1 MAVQPHIEIPQ
12 QGLFNDAAIDLLA
25 MLRERLGF
33 RVWIAARVKGEHW
46 TVTHVEGSAYGI
58 RPGHRFKWSDTF
70 CSRMAAGIAP
80 RFAADAQ
87 SIEAY
92 AAAPLGSE
100 FRIGSY
106 LGVPLVAPEGKVLGS
121 LCALD
126 PAPRGPLE
134 PGELNMAETCGRVLA
149 RVLHA
154 EVRVAKQTRR
164 LERAEAGAF
173 CDSLTGLYNRRGWDQ
188 LLKAEESRCR
198 RHARTACVVS
208 IDLDDLKATNDAG
221 GHEKGDELI
230 RRAANALRSTIR
242 EQDIAARV
250 GGDEFAVLAVE
261 CSVDASAALRRRLDA
276 GLAEAGIC
284 ASVGVA
290 RRTSG
295 TDLLQTWRA
304 ADAAMYQVKRE
315 RKAAHEAARVS
326 ALARTQAA

>member
-1 MAVQPHIEIPQ
+1 MAVQPNNVETVQ
-12 QGLFNDAAIDLLA
+12 QGLFNAAAVDLLA

-33 RVWIAARVKGEHW
+33 RVWIAARLKGHLW
-46 TVTHVEGSAYGI
+46 TVTHVEGGAYGI
-58 RPGHRFKWSDTF
+58 RPGHQFEWTDTF
-70 CSRMAAGIAP
+70 CSRMASGAGP

-87 SIEAY
+87 SVAAY
-92 AAAPLGSE
+92 ASAPLSSE

-106 LGVPLVAPEGKVLGS
+106 LGVPLLAPEGKVLGS

-126 PAPRGPLE
+126 PSPRAGLNA
-134 PGELNMAETCGRVLA
+134 GEQTMADTCGRVLA

-154 EVRVAKQTRR
+154 ELRATKQTRR

-173 CDSLTGLYNRRGWDQ
+173 CDALTGLYNRRGWDQ

-208 IDLDDLKATNDAG
+208 IDLDDLKAVNDAG
-221 GHEKGDELI
+221 GHEQGDELI
-230 RRAANALRSTIR
+230 RRAADALRATIR
-242 EQDIAARV
+242 EQDVAARV

-276 GLAEAGIC
+276 GLAKAGIR

-290 RRTSG
+290 RRTQGS
-295 TDLLQTWRA
+295 DLLQAWRE

-315 RKAAHEAARVS
+315 RKAALEAPGVIAP
-326 ALARTQAA
+326 

>member
-1 MAVQPHIEIPQ
+1 MALPHHAETAQ
-12 QGLFNDAAIDLLA
+12 QVLFNDAAVDLLA

-33 RVWIAARVKGEHW
+33 RVWIVARLKGERL
-46 TVTHVEGSAYGI
+46 TVTHVEGQAYGV
-58 RPGHRFKWSDTF
+58 RPGHQFRWSDTF
-70 CSRMAAGIAP
+70 CSRMAAGTAP

-87 SIEAY
+87 SVSEY
-92 AAAPLGSE
+92 ASAPLAAE

-106 LGVPLVAPEGKVLGS
+106 LGAPLLGPDGRILGS

-126 PAPRGPLE
+126 PAPRVGLE
-134 PGELNMAETCGRVLA
+134 AGEHEMAETCARVLS

-154 EVRVAKQTRR
+154 ETKAAKQSRR

-173 CDSLTGLYNRRGWDQ
+173 CDALTGLYNRRGWDQ

-198 RHARTACVVS
+198 RHSRTACIVS
-208 IDLDDLKATNDAG
+208 IDLDDLKAVNDTG

-230 RRAANALRSTIR
+230 RRAATAVRSTIR
-242 EQDIAARV
+242 EQDVAARV

-261 CSVDASAALRRRLDA
+261 CGLDASAALRRRLDA
-276 GLAEAGIC
+276 GLAEAGIR

-290 RRTSG
+290 RRTQDS
-295 TDLLQTWRA
+295 DLLQAWRQ

-315 RKAAHEAARVS
+315 RKAALDAASISEKSRAS
-326 ALARTQAA
+326 AV